1 MAPIIYTTEGEA
13 LKEQIWEETLAEF
26 SFAAMEG
33 IVRGLVH
40 DTSGAVEWER
50 AEQRHRK
57 GNYAYQRQGLVTGS
71 SYGPTTVH

>member
-40 DTSGAVEWER
+40 DTSGAVE
-50 AEQRHRK
+50 
-57 GNYAYQRQGLVTGS
+57 
-71 SYGPTTVH
+71 